1 MSTRID
7 FSVKDRIAKIV
18 LNAPERRNAIDLE
31 FLQAWLD
38 CTEACAAAQDLQLI
52 QIEARGDIFSVGGDI
67 AAFVAN
73 ADDPDP
79 YIPRCIKLFHD
90 GIDILQ
96 KVDAPILLAL
106 QGAAGGGAFS
116 LVCGADIVIAS
127 SKAKLASGYTKI
139 GLTPDGGLTFFLTK
153 LVGQRRAFEIIA
165 LNRPISAD
173 EAKTL
178 GLVTQVV
185 EPAELDEA
193 VAIAAQEL
201 ASAPDR
207 VLGEVKRLLVNA
219 HHASLREQLDLEG
232 EIMGGRA
239 ALEDSRARQRAFFE
253 KSRK

>member
-1 MSTRID
+1 MNNRID
-7 FSVKDRIAKIV
+7 FSIQDKIARIV
-18 LNAPERRNAIDLE
+18 FNAPERRNAIDLE
-31 FLQAWLD
+31 FLQTWLD
-38 CTEACAAAQDLQLI
+38 CAKACAAEPALQLI

-67 AAFVAN
+67 AAFVTN

-96 KVDAPILLAL
+96 KVNAPILLAL

-165 LNRPISAD
+165 LNRPISAA
-173 EAKTL
+173 EAKAL
-178 GLVTQVV
+178 GLVTEVV
-185 EPAELDEA
+185 EPSELAQA
-193 VAIAAQEL
+193 VAAAAQEL
-201 ASAPDR
+201 ASAPAG
-207 VLGEVKRLLVNA
+207 VLGDVKRLLMNA
-219 HHASLREQLDLEG
+219 HDASLRAQLDLEG
-232 EIMGGRA
+232 EIMGARA
-239 ALEDSRARQRAFFE
+239 ALDDSRARQRAFFE
-253 KSRK
+253 KSKK

>member
-1 MSTRID
+1 MSNRIE
-7 FSVKDRIAKIV
+7 FSIKDSVAKIV
-18 LNAPERRNAIDLE
+18 FNAPERRNAIDLE

-38 CTEACAAAQDLQLI
+38 CAKACAAEPALQLI

-67 AAFVAN
+67 AAFVSN

-96 KVDAPILLAL
+96 KVNAPILLAL

-127 SKAKLASGYTKI
+127 RSAKLASGYTKI
-139 GLTPDGGLTFFLTK
+139 GLTPDGGLTYFLTK
-153 LVGQRRAFEIIA
+153 LVGQRRTFEIIA
-165 LNRPISAD
+165 LNRPIGAD

-178 GLVTQVV
+178 GLVTEVV
-185 EPAELDEA
+185 EPSELDAA
-193 VAIAAQEL
+193 VAKVAKEL
-201 ASAPDR
+201 ASAPAG
-207 VLGEVKRLLVNA
+207 VLGDVKRLLINA
-219 HHASLREQLDLEG
+219 QDATLREQLDLEG

-239 ALEDSRARQRAFFE
+239 ALDDSRARQRAFFE

>member
-1 MSTRID
+1 MSNRIE
-7 FSVKDRIAKIV
+7 FSIANNIAKIIFT
-18 LNAPERRNAIDLE
+18 APERRNAIDLE
-31 FLQAWLD
+31 FLQAWLAAAK
-38 CTEACAAAQDLQLI
+38 ACAAESALQLI

-67 AAFVAN
+67 AAFVSN

-96 KVDAPILLAL
+96 KVNAPILLAL

-139 GLTPDGGLTFFLTK
+139 GLTPDGGLTYFLTK

-165 LNRPISAD
+165 LNRPISANQ
-173 EAKTL
+173 AKAL
-178 GLVTQVV
+178 GLVTEVV
-185 EPAELDEA
+185 EPSELEQA
-193 VAIAAQEL
+193 VAAAAQEL
-201 ASAPDR
+201 ASAPAG
-207 VLGEVKRLLVNA
+207 VLGDIKRLLINA
-219 HHASLREQLDLEG
+219 QDATLREQLDLEG

-253 KSRK
+253 KSKK